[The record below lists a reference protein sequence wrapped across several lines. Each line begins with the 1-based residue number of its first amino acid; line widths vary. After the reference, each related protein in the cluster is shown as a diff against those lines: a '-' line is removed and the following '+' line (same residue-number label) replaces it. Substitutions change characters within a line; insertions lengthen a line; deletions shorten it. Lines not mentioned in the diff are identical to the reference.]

1 MAYLSEKL
9 SSSKL
14 KYNMY
19 DVQFYAMVQA
29 IHHWRHYLFH
39 QKFILYTDN
48 DALWHLNSQDKVS
61 ICHAEWIAFLQQ
73 FTFNIKHK
81 SRALNKVVDALSGM
95 RNILNTMRVEVVGFD
110 YFKDLFETDPYFLVS
125 WRYC

>member
-1 MAYLSEKL
+1 MTNAPILVLPDFSLIFDLHLDAFKLGIGTMLSWNGRPMAYLSEKL

-48 DALWHLNSQDKVS
+48 DAL
-61 ICHAEWIAFLQQ
+61 
-73 FTFNIKHK
+73 
-81 SRALNKVVDALSGM
+81 
-95 RNILNTMRVEVVGFD
+95 
-110 YFKDLFETDPYFLVS
+110 
-125 WRYC
+125 